1 MISQENI
8 FNNLSDDIYIV
19 NYLNLIFL
27 KLKDSLS
34 QTSIKTNNR
43 RSKSMKIKDY
53 YNIDKI

>member
-34 QTSIKTNNR
+34 QTSIKTNNS